1 MGNALSNFTTRV
13 YDITLSSLNGTLDAL
28 DVMADFEKLE
38 LKSYSDSHCRG
49 TINNVFVVDGDDLG
63 QELNIFMSDKA
74 DTTPPVLGTEGAA
87 ITISD
92 ADAATILGVY
102 NIPTANYTDLVSS
115 QVGRPDVSAP
125 IPFNVAQN
133 YLYIG
138 VQGITGGATTTSGL
152 TLRFT
157 VTIEN

>member
-13 YDITLSSLNGTLDAL
+13 YNLTLSSFNGALDAA

-38 LKSYSDSHCRG
+38 LQSYSSAHCRG

-63 QELNIFMSDKA
+63 QELNIIISDKP

-87 ITISD
+87 VTITD
-92 ADAATILGVY
+92 ADATTILGVY
-102 NIPTANYTDLVSS
+102 NIPVANYTDLVSS
-115 QVGRPDVSAP
+115 QVAKPDVSAP
-125 IPFNVAQN
+125 IPFNVARN